1 MNNMNNMSTQHTP
14 GPWAINWYECTMD
27 QSDVEHAKSKGNLN
41 AKVGDVLWRSPR
53 SIGPCGS
60 DHSHWGGDLLTV
72 EEADARLIA
81 AAPDL
86 LEALLHIQRCI
97 PLGGFAQIHHKSDTW
112 AQIDAAIAK
121 ATGAT
126 N

>member
-1 MNNMNNMSTQHTP
+1 MTKRKHTP
-14 GPWAINWYECTMD
+14 GPWAIDWYECTMD

-60 DHSHWGGDLLTV
+60 EHSHWGGDLLTV

-86 LEALLHIQRCI
+86 LEVLQRLVRLI
-97 PLGGFAQIHHKSDTW
+97 EIEDAHLANFGEVEA
-112 AQIDAAIAK
+112 ARAAIAK
-121 ATGAT
+121 ATST
-126 N
+126 I

>member
-1 MNNMNNMSTQHTP
+1 MNIMKKQHTP
-14 GPWAINWYECTMD
+14 GPWTINWYECKMD
-27 QSDVEHAKSKGNLN
+27 NSDVEHAKSEGNLN

-60 DHSHWGGDLLTV
+60 EHSHWGGDLLTV

-86 LEALLHIQRCI
+86 LEALKEYVAFDHVEVELNCLKR
-97 PLGGFAQIHHKSDTW
+97 LAL
-112 AQIDAAIAK
+112 AAIAK
-121 ATGAT
+121 ATGEA
-126 N
+126 

>member
-1 MNNMNNMSTQHTP
+1 MTQHTK
-14 GPWAINWYECTMD
+14 GPWEINWYECTMD
-27 QSDVEHAKSKGNLN
+27 QSDVKHAKSKGNLN

-60 DHSHWGGDLLTV
+60 EHSHWGGDLLTV

-86 LEALLHIQRCI
+86 LEALQHLMAAHGEQ
-97 PLGGFAQIHHKSDTW
+97 LDYAFQQAQD
-112 AQIDAAIAK
+112 AIAK
-121 ATGAT
+121 ATGEKQ
-126 N
+126 